1 MGQGNKTKSLSAN
14 SKQFSPLSRKGL
26 VIAIDGPAA
35 SGKSTAARL
44 LAKRLGYLYLDTGIM
59 YRALTWKALRDKV
72 DIKNSK
78 ALSELVKST
87 RISLK
92 PKSDLNI
99 QVYLDGKDITSFIRS
114 PEVNK
119 YVSLVSTAG
128 GLRKVMVA
136 QQREIAR
143 CGSLVAEGR
152 DMGTVVF
159 PRADVKIFLQ
169 ASFEERAKR
178 RWKENKERG
187 LSLATEEVEAELANR
202 DRIDSQRETSPL
214 RRAKGAIVINNTHF
228 DIPQTVEK
236 MWQVVGKK
244 LKC

>member
-1 MGQGNKTKSLSAN
+1 
-14 SKQFSPLSRKGL
+14 
-26 VIAIDGPAA
+26 
-35 SGKSTAARL
+35 
-44 LAKRLGYLYLDTGIM
+44 M

-72 DIKNSK
+72 DINNSK
-78 ALSELVKST
+78 ALSELAKST

-119 YVSLVSTAG
+119 YVSLVSTVK

-136 QQREIAR
+136 QQRKIAR
-143 CGSLVAEGR
+143 CRNLVAEGR

-159 PRADVKIFLQ
+159 PQADVKIFLQ

-187 LSLATEEVEAELANR
+187 LSLATEEVETELSNR
-202 DRIDSQRETSPL
+202 DRIDSQRKASPL
-214 RRAKGAIVINNTHF
+214 KKAKGAIVIDNTHL
-228 DIPQTVEK
+228 DIPQTVEEIWK
-236 MWQVVGKK
+236 IVKK
-244 LKC
+244 KIKC

>member
-78 ALSELVKST
+78 ALLELVKST

-92 PKSDLNI
+92 PESDLNI

-119 YVSLVSTAG
+119 YVSLVSTAE
-128 GLRKVMVA
+128 GLREVMVA

-143 CGSLVAEGR
+143 RGNLVDEGR
-152 DMGTVVF
+152 DIGTVVF

-187 LSLATEEVEAELANR
+187 LSLATEEVEAEMANR

>member
-1 MGQGNKTKSLSAN
+1 MEQGNKTKSLSGN

-35 SGKSTAARL
+35 SGKSTTARL
-44 LAKRLGYLYLDTGIM
+44 LAKRLGYLYLDTGTM

-72 DIKNSK
+72 DIKNPK
-78 ALSELVKST
+78 ALSELARST

-92 PKSDLNI
+92 PKSDLSI
-99 QVYLDGKDITSFIRS
+99 RVYLDDKDVTSFIRS
-114 PEVNK
+114 PKVNK
-119 YVSLVSTAG
+119 YVSLVSTVKE
-128 GLRKVMVA
+128 LREVMVV

-143 CGSLVAEGR
+143 CRSLVAEGR
-152 DMGTVVF
+152 DTGTVVF

-202 DRIDSQRETSPL
+202 DRIDSQRKTSPL
-214 RRAKGAIVINNTHF
+214 KRAKGAIVIDNTHL
-228 DIPQTVEK
+228 DILQTVERMWEIVEKK
-236 MWQVVGKK
+236 MT
-244 LKC
+244 